1 MERPGTSFLGRGFRG
16 SFEMAPEATVLIAK
30 FDSCELPPEFQD
42 VHGDVLKVV
51 VIAACCA
58 SDDSGSG
65 MEVDADLARMS
76 AAAHAD
82 QDIILLNQKHRGAKT
97 SHRALAIADRGE
109 EELSL
114 KWPDPAPH
122 HLGA

>member
-1 MERPGTSFLGRGFRG
+1 M
-16 SFEMAPEATVLIAK
+16 LITK
-30 FDSCELPPEFQD
+30 FDSRELPTEFPD

-65 MEVDADLARMS
+65 MQVDADLARMS

-82 QDIILLNQKHRGAKT
+82 QDIILLKEKHRRAKT
-97 SHRALAIADRGE
+97 SYGALAIADRGQ
-109 EELSL
+109 EELSF